1 MTMTL
6 NEWHPPL
13 KVVHAVLSR
22 SQTVQTAK
30 VSTTSLS
37 HKVSLAIDDFP

>member
-13 KVVHAVLSR
+13 EVVHAVLST

-30 VSTTSLS
+30 VSTRSLS